1 MNVNHLCLFLTLLER
16 ERERERER
24 KVKVKGRTKK
34 CMKGHE
40 GCMYKSAYLAFEH
53 QLEADLS

>member
-1 MNVNHLCLFLTLLER
+1 MSFSYSF
-16 ERERERER
+16 RERERER
-24 KVKVKGRTKK
+24 KVKVKGRNKK

>member
-16 ERERERER
+16 ERERER
-24 KVKVKGRTKK
+24 KVKVKGRNKK
-34 CMKGHE
+34 RMKGHE